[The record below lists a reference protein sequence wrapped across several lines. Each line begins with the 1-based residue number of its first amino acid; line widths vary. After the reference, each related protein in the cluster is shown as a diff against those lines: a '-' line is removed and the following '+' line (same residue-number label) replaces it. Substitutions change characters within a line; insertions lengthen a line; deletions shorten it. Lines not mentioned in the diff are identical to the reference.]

1 MKAFFAKIR
10 RWLTKPRP
18 LRIQLAVITS
28 VTVLVGLLSILL
40 LNSRFSYTLYENRQK
55 RLLAESGKEI
65 TALAA
70 ESEEL
75 PTEDLNAIESK
86 SNIEIELYNANGVL
100 VYDTM
105 VNRFAA
111 EWLESSNTEGFR
123 SLLNKSR
130 RVTVKA
136 IEQDKNGVFEIQ
148 RDVNQNKE
156 YLTYTTQLETGAVI
170 RVSSQLDFI
179 NNTAN
184 ATTRQVSLIAGATF
198 LLIIVVLYLFLRRFT
213 DPIRE
218 MNRVTRDMANMDFS
232 QKCTAKTNN
241 ELSEL
246 SENINTLSAS
256 LDRTLRDLKEKN
268 EQLEAD
274 IEHERQ
280 LENMRKAFV
289 SNASHELK
297 TPIAIIQGYAEG
309 LKLGIKNNASS
320 NDEYCDVIM
329 EETRKMNQLVNSML
343 ELSKYEAGAY
353 PLEKQT
359 FELKEFIEESIGSYE
374 ILAQEK
380 NVRLSADIP
389 PQLYATGD
397 PEKLATVL
405 HNFVSN
411 ALSHAEGEKRVS
423 VTAAETDGR
432 YRVTVFNT
440 GRPIEEEELPNI
452 WLSFYR
458 ADKAHSRAQGRY
470 GLGLSISK
478 AILDLHEAPYG
489 VENKED
495 GVAFYFEIQKAQPPE
510 INE

>member
-1 MKAFFAKIR
+1 MKAFFAGIR

-55 RLLAESGKEI
+55 RLLADSGREI
-65 TALAA
+65 AALTATNEEQPA
-70 ESEEL
+70 EK
-75 PTEDLNAIESK
+75 LNAIESK
-86 SNIEIELYNANGVL
+86 SNVEIEIYNANGVL
-100 VYDTM
+100 IYDTM

-111 EWLESSNTEGFR
+111 EWLDSSNTEGFR
-123 SLLNKSR
+123 SLLGKSR

-136 IEQDKNGVFEIQ
+136 LAQDKYGVFEIQ
-148 RDVNQNKE
+148 RDLSRDME
-156 YLTYTTQLETGAVI
+156 YLTYTTRLEDGGAV
-170 RVSSQLDFI
+170 RVSSLLDFI
-179 NNTAN
+179 DNTAN

-198 LLIIVVLYLFLRRFT
+198 LLIIVALYLFMRRFT

-268 EQLEAD
+268 ERLEAD

-297 TPIAIIQGYAEG
+297 TPIAIIHGYAEG
-309 LKLGIKNNASS
+309 LKLGVSHNASS
-320 NDEYCDVIM
+320 NSEYCDVIM

-353 PLEKQT
+353 RLEQQA
-359 FELKEFIEESIGSYE
+359 FDLREFVTESIGSYE
-374 ILAQEK
+374 ILAQE
-380 NVRLSADIP
+380 NGVRLSAEIP
-389 PQLYATGD
+389 PQLTAYGD

-411 ALSHAEGEKRVS
+411 ALSHAEGEKRVEI
-423 VTAAETDGR
+423 TAEAKENR

-440 GRPIEEEELPNI
+440 GQPIAEEELENI
-452 WLSFYR
+452 WQSFYR

-478 AILDLHEAPYG
+478 AILDLHKAPYG
-489 VENKED
+489 VENRD
-495 GVAFYFEIQKAQPPE
+495 NGVAFYFEIEKAPE
-510 INE
+510 TNE